1 MNQRIDAVFENGIFR
16 PETPVNFVNG
26 QRVSLSIESD
36 AGASDDLGDV
46 QDLLD
51 SDFIE
56 SCRNRAGAAPS
67 LEQVQTVL
75 SVFHGSLAERISED
89 RDER

>member
-1 MNQRIDAVFENGIFR
+1 MQSSKMEFSARK
-16 PETPVNFVNG
+16 TPVNFVNG
-26 QRVSLSIESD
+26 QCVSLSIESD

-56 SCRNRAGAAPS
+56 LCRHRRCAAPS

-75 SVFHGSLAERISED
+75 SVFHGSLAERISEIATSGK
-89 RDER
+89 R